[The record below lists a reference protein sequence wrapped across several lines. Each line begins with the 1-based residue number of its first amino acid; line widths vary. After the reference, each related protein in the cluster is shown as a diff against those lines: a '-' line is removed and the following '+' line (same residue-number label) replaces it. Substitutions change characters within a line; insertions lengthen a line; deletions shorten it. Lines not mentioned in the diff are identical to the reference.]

1 MVLKQN
7 LVRPENRLRF
17 TELYNKYMDHIA
29 LQLEDIRKP
38 EKIETEEAKVT
49 NFSVLSTNLKRKV
62 GSKRKMSCQ
71 LVDEFRTIGL
81 QSYNLDEKLNL
92 TEIMKE
98 GKEKD
103 IIKNKPHMV

>member
-1 MVLKQN
+1 
-7 LVRPENRLRF
+7 
-17 TELYNKYMDHIA
+17 MDHIV

-38 EKIETEEAKVT
+38 EKIETDEAKVT

-62 GSKRKMSCQ
+62 GFKRKMSCQ

-103 IIKNKPHMV
+103 IIKNKPHMVKAVAVPNLNINYRRKKK